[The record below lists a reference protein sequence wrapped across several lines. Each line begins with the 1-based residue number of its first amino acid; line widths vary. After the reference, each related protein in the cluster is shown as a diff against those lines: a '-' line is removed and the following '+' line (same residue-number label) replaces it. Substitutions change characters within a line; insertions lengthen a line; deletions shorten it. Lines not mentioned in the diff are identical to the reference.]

1 MPWSD
6 IDLYSSDYSSGL
18 TDEYKSHKTCQVDG
32 CNRNRAYTKD
42 PDTEERLY
50 SKFCKKHTCRKLL
63 SMKLGFHCPN
73 SKKKDHNFCDQH
85 RKCGIKDCPERGEW
99 FTKKDPEWKQWYC
112 HNHAC
117 KVPGCQSQATPSR
130 QYCAS
135 HKNHPT
141 CTEPGC
147 TRPCATNPDGKPFL
161 YCNVHYSVF
170 LAPELAGYDRRM
182 CAEHAKNAFEI
193 RNEGRGH
200 CRSASDSLL
209 NPPDIVID
217 LDGLRARF
225 DRQKDTLNDAVSGT
239 SASSAEPASSYK
251 TAHRTK
257 RYSDNYEERLRMER
271 ERLKREEEEERRRE
285 TIQRLEE
292 KVARKQEEMERLEKE
307 ERERRARRRG
317 TLGIGIEDLLEELD
331 LDRPYGRY

>member
-1 MPWSD
+1 MCIEPN
-6 IDLYSSDYSSGL
+6 IGVL
-18 TDEYKSHKTCQVDG
+18 
-32 CNRNRAYTKD
+32 
-42 PDTEERLY
+42 
-50 SKFCKKHTCRKLL
+50 SK
-63 SMKLGFHCPN
+63 
-73 SKKKDHNFCDQH
+73 
-85 RKCGIKDCPERGEW
+85 
-99 FTKKDPEWKQWYC
+99 
-112 HNHAC
+112 
-117 KVPGCQSQATPSR
+117 
-130 QYCAS
+130 
-135 HKNHPT
+135 
-141 CTEPGC
+141 
-147 TRPCATNPDGKPFL
+147 
-161 YCNVHYSVF
+161 F

-200 CRSASDSLL
+200 RRSASDSLL

-271 ERLKREEEEERRRE
+271 ERLKREEEEEWRRE